1 MRKQARRGK
10 TSITIGWLLVLI
22 SIFGIIGL
30 VAAVLE
36 TSPALGAGS
45 TAAALSNG
53 YTRYQET
60 DPFLVFSGAWHSA
73 NSRSYA
79 GGGEKLVSWSS
90 GTMTLAFEGTSLTW
104 LSSANPYAGIAKVT
118 LDGGAGVLVDLYST
132 MFLNQRPVYTTG
144 AVTEGRHTLTI
155 QWTGKRNAR
164 SIGTYVYVDAI
175 DVKGSLSSVTAGMTP
190 TVAPSTSTTV
200 GPTTATTAPATT
212 STTAA
217 ATTSTTVAAMTSP
230 TAAPA
235 TSTTAAAATTTTQ
248 APTTTTTVPPTTTT
262 TSAPTTTTTAST
274 TTTTMAPTST
284 TLAPTTTT
292 TVAPTTTSTTQA
304 ANTAGVYSVVSYG
317 AKGDGTTDDANAI
330 QAAVNAAKNAGGGT
344 VYLPAGTYRLYAA
357 RTVDPDLA
365 ANVELYDK
373 VTVKGAGPGS
383 TIVVADRDFASA
395 FGAVRRSNVT
405 VQDLT
410 LTAGASQQDGVKMG
424 VCTSPV
430 VQNVVAHNIYIG
442 IALYSCTNPVARG
455 CKEYD
460 CCGAGNW
467 IGQGET

>member
-200 GPTTATTAPATT
+200 GPTTATD
-212 STTAA
+212 
-217 ATTSTTVAAMTSP
+217 
-230 TAAPA
+230 
-235 TSTTAAAATTTTQ
+235 
-248 APTTTTTVPPTTTT
+248 
-262 TSAPTTTTTAST
+262 
-274 TTTTMAPTST
+274 
-284 TLAPTTTT
+284 L
-292 TVAPTTTSTTQA
+292 
-304 ANTAGVYSVVSYG
+304 
-317 AKGDGTTDDANAI
+317 
-330 QAAVNAAKNAGGGT
+330 VNPLVDRGLVEKS
-344 VYLPAGTYRLYAA
+344 
-357 RTVDPDLA
+357 VDPGD
-365 ANVELYDK
+365 
-373 VTVKGAGPGS
+373 
-383 TIVVADRDFASA
+383 
-395 FGAVRRSNVT
+395 RRSFLVS
-405 VQDLT
+405 
-410 LTAGASQQDGVKMG
+410 LTAGGNRVLHRGQRHSQEHLSRIASLVTREEWEQVGEAMAVLGRALAMDEATVLDSTRGG
-424 VCTSPV
+424 WRRNGSP
-430 VQNVVAHNIYIG
+430 
-442 IALYSCTNPVARG
+442 ALLV
-455 CKEYD
+455 
-460 CCGAGNW
+460 
-467 IGQGET
+467 